1 MQHFVRAFL
10 TMTKMVSDDELG
22 KKVLQ
27 DCRTNVVINVEI
39 GSGSMNR
46 ANLVCGHLIISLVAM
61 SEESFAAAIVS

>member
-1 MQHFVRAFL
+1 M
-10 TMTKMVSDDELG
+10 MKMVSDDEVG

-27 DCRTNVVINVEI
+27 DCRTNVIINVEI